1 MISNENLAFSYIDFF
16 QRLHKNICI
25 FSPLLNKLVKIIKC
39 VPVKRWDAKNAEAKQ
54 DLEVQGQ
61 LIISDTAAMK
71 TFSEIFKV
79 EAYEGFWPVAAPAH
93 FPSTIP
99 KHHFSHQFLP
109 LINVFAY

>member
-1 MISNENLAFSYIDFF
+1 MRIWFSLISTSFRGYTKTSAFFP
-16 QRLHKNICI
+16 
-25 FSPLLNKLVKIIKC
+25 PLLNKLVKIIKC

>member
-1 MISNENLAFSYIDFF
+1 M
-16 QRLHKNICI
+16 
-25 FSPLLNKLVKIIKC
+25 
-39 VPVKRWDAKNAEAKQ
+39 KRWDAKNAEAKQ

-79 EAYEGFWPVAAPAH
+79 EAYQGFWPVAAAAH

-99 KHHFSHQFLP
+99 KHHFFPHQFIP
-109 LINVFAY
+109 LINVFAYPWLMLLIHLHH